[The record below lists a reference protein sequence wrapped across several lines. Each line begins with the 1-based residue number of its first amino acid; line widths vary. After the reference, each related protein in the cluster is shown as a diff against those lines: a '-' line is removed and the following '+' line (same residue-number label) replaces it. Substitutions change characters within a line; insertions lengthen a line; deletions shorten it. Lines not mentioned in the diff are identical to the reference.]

1 MCLPLKSLGT
11 IQLTGCGFWPST
23 KMVVKFS
30 RIGHQGFQAP
40 RSSAG
45 ALVAEKE
52 IQCRPPKLAEVGE
65 YEVTVSMNGEDFT
78 TEGVRI
84 IVYADPTL
92 LSFAPSVL
100 DMRQAKDPVEIILV
114 NISQILLFSVFC

>member
-1 MCLPLKSLGT
+1 M
-11 IQLTGCGFWPST
+11 GCGFWPSS

-30 RIGHQGFQAP
+30 HIGHQGFQAP

-45 ALVAEKE
+45 VLVEAGE

-78 TEGVRI
+78 AEGVRI
-84 IVYADPTL
+84 TVYADPTL
-92 LSFAPSVL
+92 LSFTPSVL
-100 DMRQAKDPVEIILV
+100 DMRQASNSVEIILV
-114 NISQILLFSVFC
+114 